1 MKFSI
6 ADLGIGEK
14 GFLGQI
20 RLPLELS
27 RPLMERGF
35 LPGALVSVAGAAPGG
50 DPRVYMVDGTRVAL
64 REQTARRLMLR
75 GPR

>member
-1 MKFSI
+1 MKISI
-6 ADLGIGEK
+6 ADLGIGEQ

-35 LPGALVSVAGAAPGG
+35 LPGASVTVASAAPGG
-50 DPRVYMVDGTRVAL
+50 DPRVYMVDGTWVAL
-64 REQTARRLMLR
+64 REQTARRLILR
-75 GPR
+75 GAR